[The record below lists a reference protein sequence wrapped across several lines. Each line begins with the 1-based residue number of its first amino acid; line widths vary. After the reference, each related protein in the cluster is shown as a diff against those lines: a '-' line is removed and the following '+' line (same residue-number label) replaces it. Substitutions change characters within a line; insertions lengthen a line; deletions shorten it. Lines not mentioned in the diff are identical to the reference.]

1 MGIVVEEILLQFVL
15 ELSHRL
21 EGCSLQE
28 VLVQGSPEPL
38 DLPVGLGPIGSGVT
52 VLDAQFLSIRSMG
65 WPSMFLGE
73 AISGPL
79 SVRIASN
86 WMRYSALRK
95 LILFRAA
102 NMTDRLLMS
111 ETTSAQAIR
120 VQASMRATR

>member
-21 EGCSLQE
+21 EGCSLQDR
-28 VLVQGSPEPL
+28 VLQNFSRW
-38 DLPVGLGPIGSGVT
+38 LGPIGSGVT
-52 VLDAQFLSIRSMG
+52 VLDAQFLDIRSMG

-111 ETTSAQAIR
+111 ETTSAQTIR